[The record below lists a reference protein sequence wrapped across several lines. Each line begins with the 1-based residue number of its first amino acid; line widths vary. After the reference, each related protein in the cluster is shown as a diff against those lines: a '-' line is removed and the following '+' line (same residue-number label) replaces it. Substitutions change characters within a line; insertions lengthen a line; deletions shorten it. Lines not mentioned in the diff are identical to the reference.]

1 VFACFGVATCSP
13 INEMASTL
21 TTHSYTG
28 ANKQSIIM
36 VEPAWACGFTASTHL
51 RFVAKI
57 WWQSARVTDIGNIS
71 MSFSSWAID
80 SGKEK
85 KKMAMPAAQQQ
96 VRCRLL
102 WWHGS
107 AQYEYW
113 YYQYWY
119 CECTVRLMDS
129 RDSVRCTVGVPTQS
143 YLPRLPRLVSITYV
157 VKKVSLHTGKA
168 RAPAYTSYNNI
179 TSRYFNK
186 HCAFAVST
194 YVCMMTRFLLS
205 PLFV

>member
-1 VFACFGVATCSP
+1 MFACFGVATCSP

-28 ANKQSIIM
+28 VIKQSIIM

-57 WWQSARVTDIGNIS
+57 WWQSARVTDIGNNS

-80 SGKEK
+80 SGKK
-85 KKMAMPAAQQQ
+85 RKMAMPVAQQQ
-96 VRCRLL
+96 GRCRLL

-113 YYQYWY
+113 YYDMDKLILIRWYWPYDIDNMILILTIWYWQYDIDKMILTICYW
-119 CECTVRLMDS
+119 
-129 RDSVRCTVGVPTQS
+129 
-143 YLPRLPRLVSITYV
+143 
-157 VKKVSLHTGKA
+157 
-168 RAPAYTSYNNI
+168 
-179 TSRYFNK
+179 
-186 HCAFAVST
+186 
-194 YVCMMTRFLLS
+194 
-205 PLFV
+205 

>member
-1 VFACFGVATCSP
+1 MFACFGVATCSP

-28 ANKQSIIM
+28 AIKQSIIM

-57 WWQSARVTDIGNIS
+57 WWQSARVTDIGSSS
-71 MSFSSWAID
+71 MSFCFVSYRLWE
-80 SGKEK
+80 GKK

-96 VRCRLL
+96 VKCRLL

-113 YYQYWY
+113 YYKYWY

-168 RAPAYTSYNNI
+168 RAPAYTS
-179 TSRYFNK
+179 
-186 HCAFAVST
+186 
-194 YVCMMTRFLLS
+194 
-205 PLFV
+205 

>member
-1 VFACFGVATCSP
+1 
-13 INEMASTL
+13 MASTL

-57 WWQSARVTDIGNIS
+57 WWQSARVTDIGSELSI
-71 MSFSSWAID
+71 M
-80 SGKEK
+80 GREKK

-96 VRCRLL
+96 VRCQLL

-113 YYQYWY
+113 YYKYWY

-143 YLPRLPRLVSITYV
+143 YLTEPPRLVSITYV

-205 PLFV
+205 PLFVY